1 MAKHSVSAML
11 TQTGNSRNAV
21 SNSEINRLMVEMA
34 TGMYSLPSAPAEP
47 VCARLMPEYSCLLAR
62 ERHLYPTCTPQLFLP
77 LTPSRFPTLPGAL
90 SHLWA
95 VCGVVALVLAAL
107 ALYLADPIALQNLRL
122 AQFDQLQRW
131 HPRTYTP
138 VPVRVVD
145 IDEASLQAYG
155 QWPWPRTRVA
165 DLVER
170 LHRAGARVI
179 ALDVL
184 LSEPDRNAP
193 AAMAQL
199 WNDPKASAALAQ
211 LPDPDQTLANRL
223 STSPVVLGSSLARQT
238 VGTATAPPTTAPP
251 LPYRMVS
258 SGDPAASAWL
268 QHFDTALWPLPLLA
282 ATAKGVGALN
292 AAPDADG
299 VVRRVPLLLRV
310 DTTTVPSLSAE
321 ALRVAQGAHNY
332 LLRGHAA
339 GMQDLRMG
347 ALTVPTN
354 AQGEIWLHYTQPHAA
369 RVVSAAQVLNGTVAA
384 DQLQGHVV
392 LVGSSAA
399 GLMDVRSNPL
409 GQQMPGVLAHAL
421 AVEQMLLGH
430 HLQRPSWATGLEAL
444 VLLVGALVLGLLG
457 LGLSARWAAVALLA
471 ALGTTWGGAWYAF
484 VHAQLLLDAVNPT
497 WAMLLVFGLASG
509 VHHWVGE
516 RQQRWLRTAF
526 ARYVSPNRVEH
537 LVAHPEQ
544 LLLGGQRKVCSFVF
558 TDLAGF
564 TPLLE
569 ASDPA
574 QVVGLLNDYLEAML
588 VIVFKHE
595 GTLDRFV
602 GDAMVVLFS
611 APVVQADHQQRALDC
626 AVEMDTFATAYAR
639 RLQASGVPWGLT
651 RIGVHSGEVI
661 VGNFGGKTLFDY
673 RALGDPINTAARL
686 EGVNKHLGTRVCVSA
701 ALLQGC
707 QGVPVRAVGRVL
719 LKGKSQDLEVFAPEA
734 TLDLAQCATADDYA
748 AAMACLQAGEAHDP
762 ALALQRFEALALSH
776 PDDPLVALHAKRL
789 RLGAV
794 DDLMVMVDK

>member
-1 MAKHSVSAML
+1 MA
-11 TQTGNSRNAV
+11 
-21 SNSEINRLMVEMA
+21 
-34 TGMYSLPSAPAEP
+34 
-47 VCARLMPEYSCLLAR
+47 
-62 ERHLYPTCTPQLFLP
+62 
-77 LTPSRFPTLPGAL
+77 
-90 SHLWA
+90 
-95 VCGVVALVLAAL
+95 LAAL
-107 ALYLADPIALQNLRL
+107 ALYLADPIAVQSLRL

-131 HPRTYTP
+131 HPRPYTP

-145 IDEASLQAYG
+145 IDEASLRAYG

-170 LHRAGARVI
+170 LHSAGASVI

-199 WNDPKASAALAQ
+199 WNDPKASAALTH

-223 STSPVVLGSSLARQT
+223 STSPVVLGSSLTRQAI
-238 VGTATAPPTTAPP
+238 GTTAAPFMTAPP

-258 SGDPAASAWL
+258 SGDPAATTWL
-268 QHFDTALWPLPLLA
+268 QQFDTVLWPLPLL
-282 ATAKGVGALN
+282 TAQARGVGALN

-321 ALRVAQGAHNY
+321 ALRVAQDGAHNY
-332 LLRGHAA
+332 LLRGQAA
-339 GMQDLRMG
+339 GMQDLRIG
-347 ALTVPTN
+347 AITVPTN
-354 AQGEIWLHYTQPHAA
+354 AQGEIWLHYTLPHAA
-369 RVVSAAQVLNGTVAA
+369 RMVSAAQVLNGTVAT

-409 GQQMPGVLAHAL
+409 GQQMPGVMAHAL
-421 AVEQMLLGH
+421 AIEQMLLGH
-430 HLQRPSWATGLEAL
+430 HLQRPSWATALEAL

-457 LGLSARWAAVALLA
+457 LALSARWAALALLA
-471 ALGTTWGGAWYAF
+471 ALGMVWGGAWYAF

-544 LLLGGQRKVCSFVF
+544 LHLGGQRQVCSFVF
-558 TDLAGF
+558 TDLVGF

-626 AVEMDTFATAYAR
+626 ALEMDAFATAYAQ
-639 RLQASGVPWGLT
+639 RLQASGVAWGLT

-686 EGVNKHLGTRVCVSA
+686 EGVNKYLGTRVCVSA

-707 QGVPVRAVGRVL
+707 QGVAVRAVGRVL
-719 LKGKSQDLEVFAPEA
+719 LKGKSQALQVFAPDA
-734 TLDLAQCATADDYA
+734 TLDLPQCAAADDYT
-748 AAMACLQAGEAHDP
+748 AAMACLQAGAANDP
-762 ALALQRFEALALSH
+762 VLALQRFEALALLH
-776 PDDPLVALHAKRL
+776 PHDPLVALHVQRL
-789 RLGAV
+789 RQGAK
-794 DDLMVMVDK
+794 DDLMVMTDK